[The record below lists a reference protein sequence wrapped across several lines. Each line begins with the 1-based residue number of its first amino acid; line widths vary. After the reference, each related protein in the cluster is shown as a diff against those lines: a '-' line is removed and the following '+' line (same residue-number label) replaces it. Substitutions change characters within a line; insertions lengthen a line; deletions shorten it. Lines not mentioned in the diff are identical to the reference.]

1 MRFLTYGLNQCVALA
16 LVASCACVGG
26 CMDDAALAQR
36 AATKKLNDT
45 LAAGQKA
52 IAQTSA
58 LDPEANRTSA
68 EMLRQI
74 AASATPTAG
83 SSASQKAAIALIASQ
98 MQIQA
103 ARLDAVLIEQLVKIQ
118 RNNADIVLLSASLSN
133 QFTALANSIEQ
144 EVPPEARAVLQKDRE
159 TTAMTMKSLGAQ
171 AQKLKAVVDSAKS
184 EIAEH
189 ESQALVLEKKSN
201 ELKQQSVAAGPIK
214 GLTLILQSQKSIS
227 DSRKL
232 QSQAAIIQLNNQASM
247 QDQKLSAKI
256 GDIYEMRLKRNKAS
270 MGAIADIE
278 SQRETSV
285 KELKAVADAYRTAAI
300 DSAKAMRADAEKIN
314 VVYDSAIE
322 SLEKAVSL
330 AQQGTSLG
338 GEAGKSAKNT
348 VTSAQLALAGMTERR
363 ESAISLDIAAYN
375 AAAKFDEGGSWSKDA
390 AAAQTIRNASMTKSV
405 EVFELVLNAIPQGG
419 SDASTEKF
427 RKSIELAKANFSG
440 LKATSAAPMDAT
452 SAPTASDADSS
463 TPIEEKNKSDDV
475 PAPIE
480 PPSDAAAPVENVAPV
495 DAPVENV
502 APVDAPV
509 ENVTPVDAPVENVA
523 PVDAPVEVPVEAAAP
538 VEVPVEVAAPVE
550 VPVEAAA
557 PVQVPVEVA
566 APVEVPL
573 EVPVEAAAPV
583 EVPVEVPVEAPM
595 VVKITSKSGA
605 NSKTNSKASANS
617 QIKSPINPVATQST
631 TTSAETA
638 PEKTKTTKKP
648 AKTAINTTQTSAP
661 TATKTTAQKAPQT
674 DPTSDPT
681 GAANDDPNTDPT
693 SDPTGAANDEPN
705 TDPTIAPLSDPL
717 SDPTATP

>member
-1 MRFLTYGLNQCVALA
+1 
-16 LVASCACVGG
+16 
-26 CMDDAALAQR
+26 MDDAALAQR

-68 EMLRQI
+68 EMLRKI

-214 GLTLILQSQKSIS
+214 GLTLTIQSQKSIS

-363 ESAISLDIAAYN
+363 ESAISMDIAAYN

-495 DAPVENV
+495 DAPVEV
-502 APVDAPV
+502 PAEAA
-509 ENVTPVDAPVENVA
+509 E
-523 PVDAPVEVPVEAAAP
+523 PVEVPVEAAAP
-538 VEVPVEVAAPVE
+538 VEVPVEVPVEAAAPVE
-550 VPVEAAA
+550 VPV
-557 PVQVPVEVA
+557 
-566 APVEVPL
+566 

-583 EVPVEVPVEAPM
+583 EVPVEVPVEAAAPDEVPVEAPM

-648 AKTAINTTQTSAP
+648 AKTAINTTQTSTP

-681 GAANDDPNTDPT
+681 GAANDEPNTDPT
-693 SDPTGAANDEPN
+693 SDPTGSANDDPNTDPTSDATGAANDDPN

>member
-1 MRFLTYGLNQCVALA
+1 
-16 LVASCACVGG
+16 
-26 CMDDAALAQR
+26 MDDAALAQR

-118 RNNADIVLLSASLSN
+118 RDNADIVLLSASLSN

-338 GEAGKSAKNT
+338 GEAEKSAKNT
-348 VTSAQLALAGMTERR
+348 VISAQLALAGMTERR
-363 ESAISLDIAAYN
+363 ESAISMDIAAYN

-419 SDASTEKF
+419 LDPSTEKF

-440 LKATSAAPMDAT
+440 LKATSDAPMDAT

-495 DAPVENV
+495 DAPVEV
-502 APVDAPV
+502 PAEAAEPV
-509 ENVTPVDAPVENVA
+509 EVPVEA
-523 PVDAPVEVPVEAAAP
+523 AAPVEVPVEAAAP
-538 VEVPVEVAAPVE
+538 VEVPVEV
-550 VPVEAAA
+550 
-557 PVQVPVEVA
+557 
-566 APVEVPL
+566 
-573 EVPVEAAAPV
+573 PVEAAAPV
-583 EVPVEVPVEAPM
+583 EVPVEVPVEAAAPDEVPVEAPM

-605 NSKTNSKASANS
+605 NSKTTSKASANS

-681 GAANDDPNTDPT
+681 GAANDEPNTDPTSDATGAANDDPNTDPTSDPTSAANDEPNTDPT

>member
-1 MRFLTYGLNQCVALA
+1 
-16 LVASCACVGG
+16 
-26 CMDDAALAQR
+26 MDDAALAQR

-118 RNNADIVLLSASLSN
+118 RDNADIVLLSASLSN

-314 VVYDSAIE
+314 VLYDSAIE

-338 GEAGKSAKNT
+338 GEAEKSAKNT
-348 VTSAQLALAGMTERR
+348 VISAQLALAGMTERR
-363 ESAISLDIAAYN
+363 ESAISMDIAAYN
-375 AAAKFDEGGSWSKDA
+375 AAAKFDDGGSWSKDA

-440 LKATSAAPMDAT
+440 LKATSDAPMDAT
-452 SAPTASDADSS
+452 SEPTASDADSS

-495 DAPVENV
+495 DAPVE
-502 APVDAPV
+502 
-509 ENVTPVDAPVENVA
+509 
-523 PVDAPVEVPVEAAAP
+523 AAAP
-538 VEVPVEVAAPVE
+538 VEVPV
-550 VPVEAAA
+550 
-557 PVQVPVEVA
+557 
-566 APVEVPL
+566 

-605 NSKTNSKASANS
+605 NSKTTSKASANS

-681 GAANDDPNTDPT
+681 GAANDEPNTDPTSDATGAANDDPNTDPTSDPTSAANDEPNTDPT

>member
-1 MRFLTYGLNQCVALA
+1 
-16 LVASCACVGG
+16 
-26 CMDDAALAQR
+26 MDDAALAQR

-133 QFTALANSIEQ
+133 QFTALANSIEK

-214 GLTLILQSQKSIS
+214 GLTLTIQSQKSIS

-363 ESAISLDIAAYN
+363 ESAISMDIAAYN

-495 DAPVENV
+495 QVPAE
-502 APVDAPV
+502 AA
-509 ENVTPVDAPVENVA
+509 E
-523 PVDAPVEVPVEAAAP
+523 PVEVPVEAAAP
-538 VEVPVEVAAPVE
+538 VEVPVEVPVEAAAPVE
-550 VPVEAAA
+550 VPV
-557 PVQVPVEVA
+557 
-566 APVEVPL
+566 

-648 AKTAINTTQTSAP
+648 AKNAVNTSQTSAP

-681 GAANDDPNTDPT
+681 GAANDEPNTDPTSDATGAANDEPNTDPT

>member
-1 MRFLTYGLNQCVALA
+1 
-16 LVASCACVGG
+16 
-26 CMDDAALAQR
+26 MDDAALAQR

-118 RNNADIVLLSASLSN
+118 RDNADIVLLSASLSN

-314 VVYDSAIE
+314 VLYDSAIE

-348 VTSAQLALAGMTERR
+348 VISAQLALAGMTERR
-363 ESAISLDIAAYN
+363 ESAISMDIAAYN

-419 SDASTEKF
+419 SDAPTEKF

-440 LKATSAAPMDAT
+440 LKATSDAPMDAT
-452 SAPTASDADSS
+452 SEPTASDADSS

-495 DAPVENV
+495 DAPVDAPVENV
-502 APVDAPV
+502 APVD
-509 ENVTPVDAPVENVA
+509 A

-538 VEVPVEVAAPVE
+538 VEVPVEAAAPVE
-550 VPVEAAA
+550 VPVE
-557 PVQVPVEVA
+557 VPVEA
-566 APVEVPL
+566 AEPVEVPV

-605 NSKTNSKASANS
+605 NSKTNSKVSANS
-617 QIKSPINPVATQST
+617 QIKSPINSVATQST

-681 GAANDDPNTDPT
+681 GAANDEPNTDPTSDATGAANDDPNTDPTSDPTSAANDEPNTDPT

>member
-1 MRFLTYGLNQCVALA
+1 
-16 LVASCACVGG
+16 
-26 CMDDAALAQR
+26 MDDAALAQR

-133 QFTALANSIEQ
+133 QFTALANSIEK

-214 GLTLILQSQKSIS
+214 GLTLTIQSQKSIS

-330 AQQGTSLG
+330 AQQGTSIG

-363 ESAISLDIAAYN
+363 ESAISMDIAAYN

-495 DAPVENV
+495 QVPAE
-502 APVDAPV
+502 AA
-509 ENVTPVDAPVENVA
+509 E
-523 PVDAPVEVPVEAAAP
+523 PVEVPVEAAAP
-538 VEVPVEVAAPVE
+538 VEVPVEVPVEAAAPVE
-550 VPVEAAA
+550 VPV
-557 PVQVPVEVA
+557 
-566 APVEVPL
+566 

-595 VVKITSKSGA
+595 VVKITSNSGA

-648 AKTAINTTQTSAP
+648 AKNAVNTSQTSAP

-681 GAANDDPNTDPT
+681 GAANDEPNTDPT
-693 SDPTGAANDEPN
+693 SDATGAANDEPNTDPTSDATGAANDDPN

>member
-1 MRFLTYGLNQCVALA
+1 
-16 LVASCACVGG
+16 
-26 CMDDAALAQR
+26 MDDAALAQR

-214 GLTLILQSQKSIS
+214 GLTLTIQSQKSIS

-348 VTSAQLALAGMTERR
+348 VISAQLALAGMTERR
-363 ESAISLDIAAYN
+363 ESAISMDIAAYN

-419 SDASTEKF
+419 LDPSTEKF

-440 LKATSAAPMDAT
+440 LKATSDAPMDAT
-452 SAPTASDADSS
+452 SEPTASDADSS

-495 DAPVENV
+495 DAPVEV
-502 APVDAPV
+502 PV
-509 ENVTPVDAPVENVA
+509 EVA
-523 PVDAPVEVPVEAAAP
+523 EPVEVPVEAAAP
-538 VEVPVEVAAPVE
+538 VEVPVEVPVEAAAPVEVPVEVPVEAAEPVEVPVE

-557 PVQVPVEVA
+557 PVEVPVEA
-566 APVEVPL
+566 AEPVEVPVEAAEPV

-583 EVPVEVPVEAPM
+583 EVPVEVPVEAPV
-595 VVKITSKSGA
+595 VVKSTSKSGA
-605 NSKTNSKASANS
+605 NSKTTSKASANS

-638 PEKTKTTKKP
+638 PEKIKTTKKP

-661 TATKTTAQKAPQT
+661 TATKTTPQKAPQT

-681 GAANDDPNTDPT
+681 GATNDEPNTDPTSDPTGSANDEPNTDPT

>member
-1 MRFLTYGLNQCVALA
+1 
-16 LVASCACVGG
+16 
-26 CMDDAALAQR
+26 MDDAALAQR

-133 QFTALANSIEQ
+133 QFTALANSIEK

-214 GLTLILQSQKSIS
+214 GLTLTIQSQKSIS

-363 ESAISLDIAAYN
+363 ESAISMDIAAYN

-495 DAPVENV
+495 QVPAE
-502 APVDAPV
+502 AA
-509 ENVTPVDAPVENVA
+509 E
-523 PVDAPVEVPVEAAAP
+523 PVEVPVEAAAP
-538 VEVPVEVAAPVE
+538 VEVPVEVPVEAAAPVEVPIEVPVEAAAPVEVPVE

-557 PVQVPVEVA
+557 PVEVPV
-566 APVEVPL
+566 

-595 VVKITSKSGA
+595 VVKITSNSGA

-648 AKTAINTTQTSAP
+648 AKNAVNTSQTSAP

-681 GAANDDPNTDPT
+681 GAANDEPNTDPTSDATGAANDEPNTDPT

>member
-1 MRFLTYGLNQCVALA
+1 
-16 LVASCACVGG
+16 
-26 CMDDAALAQR
+26 MDDAALAQR

-103 ARLDAVLIEQLVKIQ
+103 ARLDAVLIEQLVKVQ

-214 GLTLILQSQKSIS
+214 GLTLTIQSQKSIS

-270 MGAIADIE
+270 MGAIDDIE

-314 VVYDSAIE
+314 VLYDSAIE

-338 GEAGKSAKNT
+338 GEAEKSAKNT
-348 VTSAQLALAGMTERR
+348 VISAQLALAGMTERR
-363 ESAISLDIAAYN
+363 ESAISMDIAAYN

-419 SDASTEKF
+419 LDPSTEKF

-440 LKATSAAPMDAT
+440 LKATSDAPMDAT
-452 SAPTASDADSS
+452 SEPTASDADSS

-495 DAPVENV
+495 DAPVEV
-502 APVDAPV
+502 PAEAA
-509 ENVTPVDAPVENVA
+509 E
-523 PVDAPVEVPVEAAAP
+523 PVEVPVEAAAP
-538 VEVPVEVAAPVE
+538 VEVPVEAAAPVEGPVEVPVEAAEPVEVPVEVQVEAAAPVEVPVE

-557 PVQVPVEVA
+557 PD
-566 APVEVPL
+566 
-573 EVPVEAAAPV
+573 
-583 EVPVEVPVEAPM
+583 EVPVEAPM

-605 NSKTNSKASANS
+605 NSKTTSKASANS

-693 SDPTGAANDEPN
+693 SDATGAANDDPNTDPTSDPTSAANDEPN

>member
-1 MRFLTYGLNQCVALA
+1 
-16 LVASCACVGG
+16 
-26 CMDDAALAQR
+26 MDDAALAQR

-68 EMLRQI
+68 EMLRKI

-133 QFTALANSIEQ
+133 QFTALANSIEK

-214 GLTLILQSQKSIS
+214 GLTLTIQSQKSIS

-330 AQQGTSLG
+330 AQQGTSIA

-348 VTSAQLALAGMTERR
+348 VISAQLALAGMTERR
-363 ESAISLDIAAYN
+363 ESAISMDIAAYN

-509 ENVTPVDAPVENVA
+509 ENVAPVDAPVEVPVEVAA
-523 PVDAPVEVPVEAAAP
+523 PVEVPVAAAAPVEVPVEAAAP
-538 VEVPVEVAAPVE
+538 VEVPVEAAAPVEVPVAAAAPVE
-550 VPVEAAA
+550 VPVEVPVKAAA
-557 PVQVPVEVA
+557 
-566 APVEVPL
+566 
-573 EVPVEAAAPV
+573 
-583 EVPVEVPVEAPM
+583 PVEVPVEAPM

-648 AKTAINTTQTSAP
+648 AKTAINTTQTSTP
-661 TATKTTAQKAPQT
+661 TTTKTTPQKAPQT

-681 GAANDDPNTDPT
+681 GAANDEPNTDPT
-693 SDPTGAANDEPN
+693 SDPTSAANDEPNTDPTSDATGAANDDPN

>member
-1 MRFLTYGLNQCVALA
+1 
-16 LVASCACVGG
+16 
-26 CMDDAALAQR
+26 MDDAALAQR

-314 VVYDSAIE
+314 VLYDSAIE

-348 VTSAQLALAGMTERR
+348 VISAQLALAGMTERR
-363 ESAISLDIAAYN
+363 ESAISMDIAAYN
-375 AAAKFDEGGSWSKDA
+375 AAAKFDDGGSWSKDA

-419 SDASTEKF
+419 LDPSTEKF

-440 LKATSAAPMDAT
+440 LKATSDAPMDAT
-452 SAPTASDADSS
+452 SEPTASDADSS

-495 DAPVENV
+495 DAPV
-502 APVDAPV
+502 DAPV
-509 ENVTPVDAPVENVA
+509 ENVAPVDAPVENVA
-523 PVDAPVEVPVEAAAP
+523 PVDAPVEAAAPVEVPVEVPVEAAAP
-538 VEVPVEVAAPVE
+538 VEVPVEVPVEAAEPVE
-550 VPVEAAA
+550 VPV
-557 PVQVPVEVA
+557 
-566 APVEVPL
+566 

-595 VVKITSKSGA
+595 VVKSTSKSGA
-605 NSKTNSKASANS
+605 NSKTTSKASANS

-681 GAANDDPNTDPT
+681 GAAND
-693 SDPTGAANDEPN
+693 EPN

>member
-1 MRFLTYGLNQCVALA
+1 
-16 LVASCACVGG
+16 
-26 CMDDAALAQR
+26 MDDAALAQR

-133 QFTALANSIEQ
+133 QFTALANSIEK

-214 GLTLILQSQKSIS
+214 GLTLTIQSQKSIS

-330 AQQGTSLG
+330 AQQGTSLA

-348 VTSAQLALAGMTERR
+348 VISAQLALAGMTERR
-363 ESAISLDIAAYN
+363 ESAISMDIAAYN

-480 PPSDAAAPVENVAPV
+480 SPSDAAAPVENVAPV
-495 DAPVENV
+495 DAPVEHV
-502 APVDAPV
+502 A
-509 ENVTPVDAPVENVA
+509 PVDAPVENVA
-523 PVDAPVEVPVEAAAP
+523 PVDAPVEAAAPVEVPVEVPVEAAAP
-538 VEVPVEVAAPVE
+538 VEVPVEVPVD
-550 VPVEAAA
+550 
-557 PVQVPVEVA
+557 
-566 APVEVPL
+566 
-573 EVPVEAAAPV
+573 
-583 EVPVEVPVEAPM
+583 APM

-681 GAANDDPNTDPT
+681 GAANDEPNTDPTSDPTCAANDEPKTDPT

>member
-1 MRFLTYGLNQCVALA
+1 
-16 LVASCACVGG
+16 
-26 CMDDAALAQR
+26 MDDAALAQR

-133 QFTALANSIEQ
+133 QFTALANSIEK

-214 GLTLILQSQKSIS
+214 GLTLTIQSQKSIS

-363 ESAISLDIAAYN
+363 ESAISMDIAAYN

-495 DAPVENV
+495 QVPAE
-502 APVDAPV
+502 AA
-509 ENVTPVDAPVENVA
+509 E
-523 PVDAPVEVPVEAAAP
+523 PVEVPVEAAAP
-538 VEVPVEVAAPVE
+538 VEVPVEVPVEAAAPVEVPIEVPVEAAAPVEVPVE

-557 PVQVPVEVA
+557 PVEVPV
-566 APVEVPL
+566 

-595 VVKITSKSGA
+595 VVKITSNSGA

-648 AKTAINTTQTSAP
+648 AKNAVNTSQTSAP

-693 SDPTGAANDEPN
+693 SDATGAANDEPNTDPTSDPTGAANDEPN

>member
-1 MRFLTYGLNQCVALA
+1 
-16 LVASCACVGG
+16 
-26 CMDDAALAQR
+26 MDDAALAQR

-103 ARLDAVLIEQLVKIQ
+103 ARLDAVLIEQLVKVQ

-159 TTAMTMKSLGAQ
+159 TTALTMKSLGAQ

-214 GLTLILQSQKSIS
+214 GLTLTIQSQKSIS

-270 MGAIADIE
+270 MGAIDDIE

-348 VTSAQLALAGMTERR
+348 VISAQLALAGMTERR
-363 ESAISLDIAAYN
+363 ESAISMDIAAYN
-375 AAAKFDEGGSWSKDA
+375 AAAKFDDGGSWSKDA

-419 SDASTEKF
+419 LDPSTEKF

-440 LKATSAAPMDAT
+440 LKATSDAPMDAT
-452 SAPTASDADSS
+452 SEPTASDADSS

-495 DAPVENV
+495 DAPV
-502 APVDAPV
+502 
-509 ENVTPVDAPVENVA
+509 DAPVENVA
-523 PVDAPVEVPVEAAAP
+523 PVDAPVEAAAPVEVPVEVPVEAAAP
-538 VEVPVEVAAPVE
+538 VEVPVEV
-550 VPVEAAA
+550 
-557 PVQVPVEVA
+557 
-566 APVEVPL
+566 
-573 EVPVEAAAPV
+573 PVEAAAPV
-583 EVPVEVPVEAPM
+583 EVPVEVPVEAAAPDEVPVEAPM

-605 NSKTNSKASANS
+605 NSKTTSKASANS

-681 GAANDDPNTDPT
+681 GAANDEPNTDPT

>member
-1 MRFLTYGLNQCVALA
+1 
-16 LVASCACVGG
+16 
-26 CMDDAALAQR
+26 MDDAALAQR

-68 EMLRQI
+68 EMLRKI

-214 GLTLILQSQKSIS
+214 GLTLTIQSQKSIS

-348 VTSAQLALAGMTERR
+348 VISAQLALAGMTERR
-363 ESAISLDIAAYN
+363 ESAISMDIAAYN

-419 SDASTEKF
+419 LDPSTEKF

-440 LKATSAAPMDAT
+440 LKATSDAPMDAT
-452 SAPTASDADSS
+452 SEPTASDADSS

-495 DAPVENV
+495 DAPVE
-502 APVDAPV
+502 
-509 ENVTPVDAPVENVA
+509 
-523 PVDAPVEVPVEAAAP
+523 
-538 VEVPVEVAAPVE
+538 VPVEVAEPV
-550 VPVEAAA
+550 
-557 PVQVPVEVA
+557 
-566 APVEVPL
+566 

-583 EVPVEVPVEAPM
+583 EVPVEVPVEAPV
-595 VVKITSKSGA
+595 VVKSTSKSGA
-605 NSKTNSKASANS
+605 NSKTTSKASANS

-638 PEKTKTTKKP
+638 PEKIKTTKKP

-661 TATKTTAQKAPQT
+661 TATKTTPQKAPQT

-681 GAANDDPNTDPT
+681 GSANDDPNTDPTSDATGAANDEPNTDPT

>member
-1 MRFLTYGLNQCVALA
+1 
-16 LVASCACVGG
+16 
-26 CMDDAALAQR
+26 MDDAALAQR

-133 QFTALANSIEQ
+133 QFTALANSIEK

-214 GLTLILQSQKSIS
+214 GLTLTIQSQKSIS

-363 ESAISLDIAAYN
+363 ESAISMDIAAYN

-495 DAPVENV
+495 QVPAE
-502 APVDAPV
+502 AA
-509 ENVTPVDAPVENVA
+509 E
-523 PVDAPVEVPVEAAAP
+523 PVEVPVEAAAP
-538 VEVPVEVAAPVE
+538 VEVPVEVPVEAAAPVEVPIEVPVEAAAPVEVPVE

-557 PVQVPVEVA
+557 PVEVPV
-566 APVEVPL
+566 

-595 VVKITSKSGA
+595 VVKITSNSGA

-648 AKTAINTTQTSAP
+648 AKNAVNTSQTSAP

-693 SDPTGAANDEPN
+693 SDATGAANDEPNTDPTSDATGAANDDPN

>member
-1 MRFLTYGLNQCVALA
+1 
-16 LVASCACVGG
+16 
-26 CMDDAALAQR
+26 MDDAALAQR

-214 GLTLILQSQKSIS
+214 GLTLTIQSQKSIS

-314 VVYDSAIE
+314 VLYDSAIE

-338 GEAGKSAKNT
+338 GEAEKSAKNT
-348 VTSAQLALAGMTERR
+348 VISAQLALAGMTERR
-363 ESAISLDIAAYN
+363 ESAISMDIAAYN

-419 SDASTEKF
+419 LDPSTEKF

-452 SAPTASDADSS
+452 SEPTASDADSS

-480 PPSDAAAPVENVAPV
+480 PPSDAAVPVENVAPV
-495 DAPVENV
+495 DAPVEV
-502 APVDAPV
+502 PAEAAEPVEVPVEAAAPV
-509 ENVTPVDAPVENVA
+509 EVPVEV
-523 PVDAPVEVPVEAAAP
+523 PVEAAAPVEVPVEAAAP
-538 VEVPVEVAAPVE
+538 VEVPVEAAEPVE
-550 VPVEAAA
+550 VPV
-557 PVQVPVEVA
+557 
-566 APVEVPL
+566 

-693 SDPTGAANDEPN
+693 SDATGAANDDPNTDPTSDPTGAANDDPN

>member
-1 MRFLTYGLNQCVALA
+1 
-16 LVASCACVGG
+16 
-26 CMDDAALAQR
+26 MDDAALAQR

-133 QFTALANSIEQ
+133 QFTALANSIEK

-214 GLTLILQSQKSIS
+214 GLTLTIQSQKSIS

-363 ESAISLDIAAYN
+363 ESAISMDIAAYN

-495 DAPVENV
+495 QVPAE
-502 APVDAPV
+502 AA
-509 ENVTPVDAPVENVA
+509 E
-523 PVDAPVEVPVEAAAP
+523 PVEVPVEAAAP
-538 VEVPVEVAAPVE
+538 VEVPVEVPVEAAAPVEVPIEVPVEAAAPVEVPVE

-557 PVQVPVEVA
+557 PVEVPV
-566 APVEVPL
+566 

-595 VVKITSKSGA
+595 VVKITSNSGA

-648 AKTAINTTQTSAP
+648 AKNAVNTSQTSAP

-681 GAANDDPNTDPT
+681 GAANDEPNTDPT
-693 SDPTGAANDEPN
+693 SDATGAANDEPNTDPTSDATGAANDDPN

>member
-1 MRFLTYGLNQCVALA
+1 
-16 LVASCACVGG
+16 
-26 CMDDAALAQR
+26 MDDAALAQR

-133 QFTALANSIEQ
+133 QFTALANSIEK
-144 EVPPEARAVLQKDRE
+144 EVPPEAHAVLQKDRE

-214 GLTLILQSQKSIS
+214 GLTLTIQSQKSIS

-363 ESAISLDIAAYN
+363 ESAISMDIAAYN

-495 DAPVENV
+495 DAPV
-502 APVDAPV
+502 
-509 ENVTPVDAPVENVA
+509 DAPVENVA
-523 PVDAPVEVPVEAAAP
+523 PVDAPVEVPV
-538 VEVPVEVAAPVE
+538 
-550 VPVEAAA
+550 
-557 PVQVPVEVA
+557 
-566 APVEVPL
+566 

-595 VVKITSKSGA
+595 VVKITSNSGA

-648 AKTAINTTQTSAP
+648 AKNAVNTSQTSAP

-681 GAANDDPNTDPT
+681 GAANDEPNTDPT
-693 SDPTGAANDEPN
+693 SDATGAANDEPNTDPTSDATGAANDDPN